1 MVKIYWQIQRLYG
14 RIFCADLS
22 AVLPSWRAVDCR
34 PSWRNARP
42 RFQPVRTEDIIHE
55 GKTVSEQH
63 AETPRRIGVDEL
75 AEAVTA
81 GVLRAVNQSPDL
93 RERLGPDQAVIF
105 NPIIK
110 YGGPFIITNAQNL
123 GSVINRI
130 DVSGETM

>member
-1 MVKIYWQIQRLYG
+1 M
-14 RIFCADLS
+14 
-22 AVLPSWRAVDCR
+22 
-34 PSWRNARP
+34 
-42 RFQPVRTEDIIHE
+42 
-55 GKTVSEQH
+55 SEQH

-110 YGGPFIITNAQNL
+110 YGGPFIITNAQSL